1 MYVSIYH
8 KLPQNHPLRRRPAP
22 VQITFFAVLDLPPTP
37 ARARLRRVH

>member
-22 VQITFFAVLDLPPTP
+22 VQITFFAVLDL
-37 ARARLRRVH
+37 RRLQLVRD